1 METTNPEKP
10 EGARERDVYQKK
22 GTIGQ
27 WTSIKDTFP
36 PCQKCPSVT
45 TEQLKQHNT
54 MEDLWTVVRGTV
66 YDITQVLQ
74 EIFYILYFILFY
86 ININSS
92 VCSLSPW
99 RSGGIASGSWKRL
112 H

>member
-1 METTNPEKP
+1 METPTSEKP
-10 EGARERDVYQKK
+10 EGARDRDVYQKK

-45 TEQLKQHNT
+45 TEELKQHNT

-66 YDITQVLQ
+66 YDITQV
-74 EIFYILYFILFY
+74 YFGEKKIKV
-86 ININSS
+86 II
-92 VCSLSPW
+92 
-99 RSGGIASGSWKRL
+99 
-112 H
+112 